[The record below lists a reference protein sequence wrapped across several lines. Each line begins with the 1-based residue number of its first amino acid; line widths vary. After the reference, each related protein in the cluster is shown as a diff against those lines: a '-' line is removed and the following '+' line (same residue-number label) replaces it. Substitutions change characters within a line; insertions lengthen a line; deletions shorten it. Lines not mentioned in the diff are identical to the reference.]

1 MRSRRALHAAGIL
14 ALAAMLFAQAALALA
29 SCELIRRTPAHAM
42 AMALEDAQAARCH
55 EPAKNLNL
63 CLVHCKSDDQT
74 LDKPLVKIPP
84 ASLESL
90 PAIRVEHEPQ
100 VAELAS
106 VRLPTPIAGPPRHI
120 LFQSLLI

>member
-1 MRSRRALHAAGIL
+1 
-14 ALAAMLFAQAALALA
+14 
-29 SCELIRRTPAHAM
+29 
-42 AMALEDAQAARCH
+42 MALEDAQAARCH

-84 ASLESL
+84 ASLASL
-90 PAIRVEHEPQ
+90 PVVRTTQEPQ
-100 VAELAS
+100 EAGRAS
-106 VRLPTPIAGPPRHI
+106 VRLPTPVAGPPRRI